1 MERHG
6 PNLSVQH
13 DYTAMPPA
21 RSSVI
26 GRQHPF
32 TGHGRSWMIEA
43 IRAPA
48 RTSSGERA
56 MDDSVHKAM
65 ARWPD
70 VPAVYGYIG
79 VNHRGDFLLQGHVVT
94 HERTREFI
102 HRNYGLDEHGRAFFQ
117 NGPQRAYADL
127 EATPWIY
134 RLMDDGQLRTHT
146 EQPVASLHEA
156 GMTADGDIVLV
167 TEHGPG
173 LLHAQ
178 DLDQL
183 TNHLASDSQPLDD
196 ALAALAAGADGGVTL
211 TLPAG
216 RVPVDALGDAAL
228 PSRFRYTPQPEPD
241 PDDPRSAVSTH
252 RPAWHPAPDA
262 D

>member
-1 MERHG
+1 
-6 PNLSVQH
+6 
-13 DYTAMPPA
+13 
-21 RSSVI
+21 
-26 GRQHPF
+26 
-32 TGHGRSWMIEA
+32 
-43 IRAPA
+43 
-48 RTSSGERA
+48 
-56 MDDSVHKAM
+56 MDESVHKAM

-79 VNHRGDFLLQGHVVT
+79 VNHRGDFLFQGHVVT

-102 HRNYGLDEHGRAFFQ
+102 HRNYAMDDQGRAYFQ

-134 RLMDDGQLRTHT
+134 RLLDDGQLRTHT
-146 EQPVASLHEA
+146 EQPVASLREA

-183 TNHLASDSQPLDD
+183 ADHLASGVQPLDD
-196 ALAALAAGADGGVTL
+196 ALAALAAGTDGSVTL
-211 TLPAG
+211 ALPAG
-216 RVPVDALGDAAL
+216 RVPVHALGDTTL
-228 PSRFRYTPQPEPD
+228 PSRFGYTPQPEPD
-241 PDDPRSAVSTH
+241 PNDPRSAVSTH
-252 RPAWHPAPDA
+252 RPAWQPTPDT